1 VQIINLTPENLSG
14 IYDSQKIGAFQLAD
28 IFVMPSRSDAYGIV
42 YLEAWAAKTPVIAAN
57 FPAMHEVINEKKD
70 GILVEFDNTE
80 NLCDEILSL
89 LASPEKRLQMG
100 ENGYAKIQKQNNWY
114 QIASQT
120 LNFYRSLKNE

>member
-1 VQIINLTPENLSG
+1 M
-14 IYDSQKIGAFQLAD
+14 AD

-42 YLEAWAAKTPVIAAN
+42 YLEAWATKTPVIAAN
-57 FPAMHEVINEKKD
+57 FPAMQEVINEKKD

-89 LASPEKRLQMG
+89 LASPEKRIQMG